1 MFIINVLGK
10 QRSCGVVCE
19 FQINFLYLAC
29 IWSIEILLSV
39 VKFFEILMLLYHGM
53 IRWEPNICFDLVEIE
68 ILHSEIRVWTKIWHW
83 SFVQENRAQKSAE
96 GDEMCFIW
104 IFSFFFG
111 MRYYSMCLYKSM
123 PCVIFEIRVFY
134 KHIIFLWTLKG
145 VFGRS

>member
-1 MFIINVLGK
+1 M
-10 QRSCGVVCE
+10 RSCVWVLNQ
-19 FQINFLYLAC
+19 F
-29 IWSIEILLSV
+29 SIPSLHLIHRNTISIVKLLVGLMFSLMFV
-39 VKFFEILMLLYHGM
+39 IIQMLLYHGI
-53 IRWEPNICFDLVEIE
+53 IRWEPNIRLDLFEIE

-104 IFSFFFG
+104 IFSFYFG
-111 MRYYSMCLYKSM
+111 MRYYSMCLHKSM

-145 VFGRS
+145 VFGWS

>member
-1 MFIINVLGK
+1 M
-10 QRSCGVVCE
+10 RSCVWVLNQFSVPSLHLIYRNTSIYCE
-19 FQINFLYLAC
+19 IFQNTPMFVI
-29 IWSIEILLSV
+29 IQ
-39 VKFFEILMLLYHGM
+39 MLLYHG
-53 IRWEPNICFDLVEIE
+53 IIWWEPIICLDLVEIE
-68 ILHSEIRVWTKIWHW
+68 ILHSEIRVWKKIWHW

-104 IFSFFFG
+104 IFSFSFG

-145 VFGRS
+145 VFGWS